1 MNMDI
6 NMSHPIS
13 VYGSTGFIGSRFC
26 SMYPDSIRIPKDANS
41 PESDSVLY
49 FISTVHNYNIFTEPH
64 KDINTNLNKLIDVL
78 EACRANNSNTI
89 FNFVS
94 SWFVYGMNCTMDTK
108 ETVPCDPTGF
118 YSITKR
124 AAEQMLICYC
134 NTFGLKYRILR
145 LTNIIGEGDAK
156 VSAKKNAIQ
165 HMIGLLKQNELVK
178 LYDDGSNVRDFM
190 YVEDTCRALKT
201 CMDNSPTNEIINI
214 SNRDPHSIGSIIR
227 YSKEK
232 LGSSSE
238 LISIEASHFHKVVQ
252 VRDVCLN
259 NDKLLSYG
267 YVPSINTFEAVDR
280 ILAS

>member
-1 MNMDI
+1 MN
-6 NMSHPIS
+6 NTS

-26 SMYPDSIRIPKDANS
+26 SLYPDSIQIPKHQNE
-41 PESDSVLY
+41 PESNNILY

-64 KDINTNLNKLIDVL
+64 KDIDTNLNKLIDVL
-78 EACRANNSNTI
+78 EACRANNSNTV

-145 LTNIIGEGDAK
+145 LTNIIGEGDTKA
-156 VSAKKNAIQ
+156 SAKKNAIQ
-165 HMIGLLKQNELVK
+165 HMIGLLKQNEPVK
-178 LYDDGSNVRDFM
+178 LYDNGSNVRDFM
-190 YVEDTCRALKT
+190 YVEDTCRALKI
-201 CMDNSPTNEIINI
+201 CIENSPTNEIINI

-238 LISIEASHFHKVVQ
+238 LVSIEAPHFHKVVQ

-259 NDKLLSYG
+259 NNKLLSYG
-267 YVPSINTFEAVDR
+267 YVPSINTFEAIDR

>member
-1 MNMDI
+1 
-6 NMSHPIS
+6 
-13 VYGSTGFIGSRFC
+13 
-26 SMYPDSIRIPKDANS
+26 MYPDSHRIPKEQNE
-41 PESDSVLY
+41 PESDNILY
-49 FISTVHNYNIFTEPH
+49 FVSTVHNYNIFTEPH

-78 EACRANNSNTI
+78 EACRAKNNDMV

-94 SWFVYGMNCTMDTK
+94 SWFVYGMNCTMDTN
-108 ETVPCDPTGF
+108 ESVPCDPTGF

-145 LTNIIGEGDAK
+145 LTNIIGEGDMKA
-156 VSAKKNAIQ
+156 SPKKNAVQ
-165 HMIGLLKQNELVK
+165 HMIGLLKKNETVN
-178 LYDDGSNVRDFM
+178 LYNNGSNIRDFM
-190 YVEDTCRALKT
+190 YVEDTCRALK
-201 CMDNSPTNEIINI
+201 CCIDNSPTNEIINI

-238 LISIEASHFHKVVQ
+238 LISIEAPHFHKVVQ
-252 VRDVCLN
+252 VQDVCLN

-267 YVPSINTFEAVDR
+267 YKPSINTFEAVDR
-280 ILAS
+280 ILEL